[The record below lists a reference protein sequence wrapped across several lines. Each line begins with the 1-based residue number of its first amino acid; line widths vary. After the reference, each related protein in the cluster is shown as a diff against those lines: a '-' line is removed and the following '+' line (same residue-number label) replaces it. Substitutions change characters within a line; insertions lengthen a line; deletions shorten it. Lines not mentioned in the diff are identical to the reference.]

1 MLISLAP
8 PSKCTAVRVD
18 VYRGVAAGSVRETRC
33 QRRVLL
39 SALVTYTLEALPR
52 TSCSP
57 TVGGPS
63 RPEEVGLRPY
73 EVMFILPAEADEKLV
88 TTAVDRITK
97 AIEPTGGSVLN
108 IDRWGR
114 RRFAYEI
121 DRQNEGYYVVVAFDA
136 EPSVIAPLERVARA
150 GRRDHAGQGHD
161 RHPQKPGR
169 PGESSVRTRRPTSRP
184 APKPQVSTP
193 TAEPPDQAAPQERR
207 QSPSPRLRRPSP
219 AGRRGCLP
227 RDIR

>member
-1 MLISLAP
+1 
-8 PSKCTAVRVD
+8 V
-18 VYRGVAAGSVRETRC
+18 
-33 QRRVLL
+33 

-136 EPSVIAPLERVARA
+136 EPSVIAPLERSLVLADEIMRA
-150 GRRDHAGQGHD
+150 KVTI

-169 PGESSVRTRRPTSRP
+169 PGETSAASRRPTSRP
-184 APKPQVSTP
+184 APEPQASTP
-193 TAEPPDQAAPQERR
+193 EAATEAAPEQADTPEP
-207 QSPSPRLRRPSP
+207 QPEASAPEQQPDAEGASPETSDEATSP
-219 AGRRGCLP
+219 AP
-227 RDIR
+227 A

>member
-1 MLISLAP
+1 M
-8 PSKCTAVRVD
+8 
-18 VYRGVAAGSVRETRC
+18 
-33 QRRVLL
+33 
-39 SALVTYTLEALPR
+39 
-52 TSCSP
+52 
-57 TVGGPS
+57 
-63 RPEEVGLRPY
+63 RPY

-136 EPSVIAPLERVARA
+136 EPSVIAPLERSLVLADEIMRA
-150 GRRDHAGQGHD
+150 KVTI

-169 PGESSVRTRRPTSRP
+169 PGETSAGSRRPTSRP
-184 APKPQVSTP
+184 APEPQVSTP
-193 TAEPPDQAAPQERR
+193 ETAAAAPPEQAEAPGTRAEPQPEASAPESQPDAEGA
-207 QSPSPRLRRPSP
+207 SPETSDEATSP
-219 AGRRGCLP
+219 AP
-227 RDIR
+227 A

>member
-1 MLISLAP
+1 M
-8 PSKCTAVRVD
+8 
-18 VYRGVAAGSVRETRC
+18 
-33 QRRVLL
+33 

-136 EPSVIAPLERVARA
+136 EPSVIAPLERSLVLADEIMRA
-150 GRRDHAGQGHD
+150 KVTI

-169 PGESSVRTRRPTSRP
+169 PGETSAASRRPTSRP
-184 APKPQVSTP
+184 APEPQVSTP
-193 TAEPPDQAAPQERR
+193 ETEPEAEAAPQ
-207 QSPSPRLRRPSP
+207 QSDTPEAQAEPQPEASAPESQADAEGASPETSDEATSP
-219 AGRRGCLP
+219 AP
-227 RDIR
+227 A